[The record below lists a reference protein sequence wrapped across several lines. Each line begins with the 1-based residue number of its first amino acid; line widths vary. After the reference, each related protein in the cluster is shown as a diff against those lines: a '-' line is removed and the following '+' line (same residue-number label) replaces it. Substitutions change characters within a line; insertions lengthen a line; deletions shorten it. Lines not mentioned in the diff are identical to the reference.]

1 MNKIFRNQSLD
12 YPKTQLSDLYTNKRS
27 TEIKTHLRSG
37 WDLGLLRRERERLDH
52 RERHR
57 RRRCEGCR
65 SREIRRWPGPPRG
78 APPCRSQRRAGNC
91 SGRRRPF
98 HTSDPSS
105 DLSLSLSRIAV
116 RWGIDRF
123 IFFFC
128 FLGLFKQK
136 ERNWTCTK
144 RGEGGR
150 PWGVSKVAFTSQ
162 LFGESSQ

>member
-27 TEIKTHLRSG
+27 TEIKTRLRSG

-91 SGRRRPF
+91 SGCRRRPF

-105 DLSLSLSRIAV
+105 DLSLSLSLGSLCAEESIV
-116 RWGIDRF
+116 L
-123 IFFFC
+123 FFFFVFWVC
-128 FLGLFKQK
+128 LSKKKGIGHAQK
-136 ERNWTCTK
+136 EG
-144 RGEGGR
+144 RG
-150 PWGVSKVAFTSQ
+150 AAH
-162 LFGESSQ
+162 GEFPK